1 MENIFFVSLGCDKNL
16 VDSQM
21 MLGKLRDYG
30 FNLVN
35 SEDDA
40 DVIVVNTCCFIG
52 PAQEESIEAILEM
65 GQLKESGKCKVLIAA
80 GCLAQRYKEDI
91 LREMPE
97 VDAVI
102 GTSSFEH
109 IAEVVEQALGGHK
122 VSRFDDINELPEPET
137 GRVLTAGGF
146 SDFLKIAD
154 GCDKNCIYCIIPRLR
169 GHYRSYPMDY
179 LLRQAQFLADQGV
192 REINLV
198 AQETTLYGTD
208 LYGKK
213 MLPQLLRKLS
223 EIEGISWIRVLYCY
237 PEEITDELLETMKS
251 LPKVC
256 HYLDLP
262 IQHASDS
269 ILKRMGRRT
278 SRSDIEAVVEKI
290 RRYMPDAAIRTSL
303 ISGFPGETWEDHEEL
318 KDFIKKMKFERLGV
332 FSYSQEDG
340 TAAALMPD
348 QIEETVKDAR
358 RDELMEIQQ
367 GIAFARAQDMSG
379 QLLQVMIE
387 GRLPE
392 EGVYV
397 GRTYMDA
404 PGVDGNVF
412 IEDTGQLISGDIV
425 PVRIF
430 DSRGYDLV
438 GQVEWPE

>member
-412 IEDTGQLISGDIV
+412 IEYTGQLISGDIV

>member
-412 IEDTGQLISGDIV
+412 IEYTGQLISGDIV

-438 GQVEWPE
+438 GQVEWP

>member
-1 MENIFFVSLGCDKNL
+1 MKIHLISLGCDKNL

-412 IEDTGQLISGDIV
+412 IEYTGQLISGDIV